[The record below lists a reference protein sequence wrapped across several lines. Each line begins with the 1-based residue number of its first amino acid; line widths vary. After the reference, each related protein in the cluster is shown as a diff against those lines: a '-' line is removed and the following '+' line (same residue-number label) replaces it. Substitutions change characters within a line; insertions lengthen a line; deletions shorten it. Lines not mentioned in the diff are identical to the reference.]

1 MLTKVFRIIA
11 FLLGSS
17 FILHGVFIAIVG
29 EPTGNSGVVNVI
41 TSVGLGSIFIFYAVT
56 GYSSIYK
63 YFKDRTVK

>member
-1 MLTKVFRIIA
+1 
-11 FLLGSS
+11 
-17 FILHGVFIAIVG
+17 LHGVFIAIVG
-29 EPTGNSGVVNVI
+29 DPARNSGVGTVI